1 MTEFET
7 TILNISDTESSDE
20 DNLPPRKKAKFK
32 RNFLDYF
39 KGAIYENLTIA
50 EEILKAEGE
59 FRFKSANQTECGMK
73 HFYKC
78 KVSSK
83 CSAKLYL
90 LLAED
95 GQDVIRY
102 QTNTAHDHLQK
113 NKTSGVQGPTRQLMV
128 ELLKNG
134 ISGPSQIQASIR
146 DSGLPIPNRK
156 QISNAKAYLKSIEA
170 PRIVSLGDLEKQL
183 SALLTEPTS
192 QDQTILVGK
201 IIDFEKKT
209 FHFMLSTPRLM
220 QVLTFGDC
228 LHADGTY
235 KLVWENFPVLV
246 LGTSD
251 KNRNFHP
258 RHFFQSISIFFQRL
272 RQTFSQS

>member
-90 LLAED
+90 LLA
-95 GQDVIRY
+95 G
-102 QTNTAHDHLQK
+102 
-113 NKTSGVQGPTRQLMV
+113 M
-128 ELLKNG
+128 
-134 ISGPSQIQASIR
+134 
-146 DSGLPIPNRK
+146 
-156 QISNAKAYLKSIEA
+156 
-170 PRIVSLGDLEKQL
+170 
-183 SALLTEPTS
+183 
-192 QDQTILVGK
+192 
-201 IIDFEKKT
+201 
-209 FHFMLSTPRLM
+209 
-220 QVLTFGDC
+220 
-228 LHADGTY
+228 
-235 KLVWENFPVLV
+235 
-246 LGTSD
+246 
-251 KNRNFHP
+251 
-258 RHFFQSISIFFQRL
+258 
-272 RQTFSQS
+272 